1 MTTATG
7 RPRACEDEPTPGL
20 MSRTDRAETAFDAL
34 ARALDDAAPGCK
46 GDTRFTL
53 DAHQLQ
59 RDEVTFLSVKVCR
72 PCPLRALCQ
81 DYAEA
86 AKPQAG
92 VWAGRVYGPR
102 RGRPD
107 D

>member
-1 MTTATG
+1 MTG
-7 RPRACEDEPTPGL
+7 QPRACEDEPISRPI
-20 MSRTDRAETAFDAL
+20 SRTDRAELAFGSL
-34 ARALDDAAPGCK
+34 ARALDDEAPGRK
-46 GDTRFTL
+46 GDARFTL

-81 DYAEA
+81 DYAELS
-86 AKPQAG
+86 KPQAG